1 MRVTITGISGTGMAY
16 APMPAMPGQQNAQ
29 ARQTGGT
36 GQDFQLPPAP
46 PGSPAHQ
53 LMEHLRGLQE
63 TDPDAFAQTASD
75 IAAQLEDAA
84 AQISGGAAS
93 GHLQMLA
100 GKFSQAAEDGN
111 LSAFGPPPPQ
121 GHMQAMA
128 MPGMH
133 PGQAMNGPARE
144 QNFISQ
150 MQQLQTQ
157 APDLFES
164 LLNSVA
170 DAFKTAG
177 ADNSGSSTATLLNNL
192 AARFTYAADTGDM
205 SIFQTPPPMQTGA
218 AAYAQGMGSPMPAMS
233 RLDAGAIHNVLSDIL
248 ENVKQSE

>member
-1 MRVTITGISGTGMAY
+1 MAF

-84 AQISGGAAS
+84 AQMGGGAAS

-111 LSAFGPPPPQ
+111 LSAFGPPPTQ
-121 GHMQAMA
+121 GQMQGMA
-128 MPGMH
+128 MPGVQ
-133 PGQAMNGPARE
+133 PGQAMNGPA
-144 QNFISQ
+144 NFISQ

-177 ADNSGSSTATLLNNL
+177 ADSSSSSAATLLNNL
-192 AARFTYAADTGDM
+192 AARFAYAADTGDV
-205 SIFQTPPPMQTGA
+205 SIFQAPPPMQTGA
-218 AAYAQGMGSPMPAMS
+218 AAYAQGMGSPMPAMP